1 MVTPGASVA
10 ALSLLAIV
18 RDFDK
23 LAGFGADAAR
33 RYVDDEKYKK
43 AQIEANWADWRKVDP
58 TWGNEKGR
66 IEPAYMVIQFERRQL
81 LDRSQCQS
89 YEAYMLQYLAWLFD
103 ISSPQI
109 VETIL
114 RDGGPQI
121 VMDYL
126 RKQLAN
132 TSPEQLDRIEKT
144 FDEFVKETKKK
155 R

>member
-1 MVTPGASVA
+1 
-10 ALSLLAIV
+10 
-18 RDFDK
+18 
-23 LAGFGADAAR
+23 
-33 RYVDDEKYKK
+33 
-43 AQIEANWADWRKVDP
+43 
-58 TWGNEKGR
+58 
-66 IEPAYMVIQFERRQL
+66 
-81 LDRSQCQS
+81 
-89 YEAYMLQYLAWLFD
+89 MLQYLAWLFD

-144 FDEFVKETKKK
+144 FDEFVIETKKK